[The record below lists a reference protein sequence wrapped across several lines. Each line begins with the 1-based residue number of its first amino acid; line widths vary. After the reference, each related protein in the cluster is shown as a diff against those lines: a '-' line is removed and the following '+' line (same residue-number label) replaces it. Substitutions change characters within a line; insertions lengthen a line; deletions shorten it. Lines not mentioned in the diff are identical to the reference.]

1 MMPHSY
7 SMTSDSDG
15 NDVPPDAS
23 FTNGPLNGGFDVRV
37 VAWPKNESIGLEGRY
52 KGYVDALEV
61 ANENTKSF
69 GTNFHVGAR
78 YRKEVG
84 ASASAW
90 YVAAGFAGI
99 SPVVFRYES
108 TDQDTIELIRVPLY
122 GGRVG
127 AGMLVDEGPF
137 AVDVNLTEL
146 FAPAPVDTAL
156 SGTVDYKIADDI
168 AIRGG
173 LDFDLIATDI
183 EVGDETAKVT
193 DIQYGINIGVAY
205 LMF

>member
-1 MMPHSY
+1 
-7 SMTSDSDG
+7 MTSDSEG

-37 VAWPKNESIGLEGRY
+37 VAWPNNESIGLEGRI
-52 KGYVDALEV
+52 KGYVDALAV
-61 ANENTKSF
+61 AGEDTKSF
-69 GTNFHVGAR
+69 GNNFHIGAR
-78 YRKEVG
+78 YRGDVTPK
-84 ASASAW
+84 SSW
-90 YVAAGFAGI
+90 YAAAGFAGI

-108 TDQDTIELIRVPLY
+108 TDLDTVELIRVPLY

-127 AGMLVDEGPF
+127 VGMLVDEGPF
-137 AVDVNLTEL
+137 AIDVNLTEL
-146 FAPAPVDTAL
+146 FAPAPADTAL
-156 SGTVDYKIADDI
+156 SGTVDYKIADAI

-183 EVGDETAKVT
+183 DVGDETATVT

-205 LMF
+205 MMF

>member
-7 SMTSDSDG
+7 SMTSDSEG

-23 FTNGPLNGGFDVRV
+23 FSNGPLNGGFDARV
-37 VAWPKNESIGLEGRY
+37 VAWPNNGSIGLEGRY

-61 ANENTKSF
+61 SHEDTKSF
-69 GTNFHVGAR
+69 GSNFHIGGRYRGGGHADVLLVRRRGLRRHLAGRVPLRVDRAR
-78 YRKEVG
+78 YRRADPRSPSTALG
-84 ASASAW
+84 LGP
-90 YVAAGFAGI
+90 GF
-99 SPVVFRYES
+99 
-108 TDQDTIELIRVPLY
+108 
-122 GGRVG
+122 
-127 AGMLVDEGPF
+127 LVDEGKF
-137 AVDVNLTEL
+137 AVDVNLTEM